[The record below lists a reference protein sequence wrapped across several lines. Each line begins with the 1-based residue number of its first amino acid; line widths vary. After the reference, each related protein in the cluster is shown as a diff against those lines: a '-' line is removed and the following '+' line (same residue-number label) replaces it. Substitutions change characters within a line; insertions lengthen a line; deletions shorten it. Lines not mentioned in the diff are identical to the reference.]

1 MIIDPHS
8 VDACHIR
15 LLAGHGEDGQPVCE
29 VLRALRREADL
40 FVLAGSPGLVLGFAA
55 GDLLR
60 VSDSDSDS
68 GAFESAGQGGN
79 VCVQA
84 FREDGFTR
92 EQFADL
98 TDSAGLLDGHA
109 EAPPNLRFIAVK
121 IGRSVGLAAIEQCLN
136 GGAAEVDGVEWWFG
150 NVDEPV

>member
-1 MIIDPHS
+1 M
-8 VDACHIR
+8 
-15 LLAGHGEDGQPVCE
+15 CE

-40 FVLAGSPGLVLGFAA
+40 FVLAGSPGLVLGCAA

-60 VSDSDSDS
+60 VSDS
-68 GAFESAGQGGN
+68 GAFEFAGQGGN

-92 EQFADL
+92 EQCADL

-109 EAPPNLRFIAVK
+109 EAPPNLRFIVVK